1 MSKETLES
9 FNSKSFLEYLKC
21 ISHNDYTYIPH
32 MIIPIIFIFLIYLYQ
47 YSLSFDIANPY

>member
-9 FNSKSFLEYLKC
+9 LNSKSFLEYLKC